1 MDERGRETSRIGS
14 SLGSPGSSPANGE
27 AAPSLDQAADLDHA
41 IDVVARE
48 MTAVDA
54 SAGMRAAVLVR
65 IEGERERSAGW
76 LPRWVW
82 AAGVAVVVLAVA
94 ATVWFGRPGD
104 RSESA
109 AARHDTSSMPAAGAP
124 QSQQPASGVL
134 ASAGLA
140 TDTRT
145 GTQPAGDAGLAA
157 RDAAAAEP
165 DPNATATPEM
175 GPPPLAQSAP
185 IVLVALGPDAIHIPD
200 ISIDPLG
207 DLKPITIQDIPVG
220 SGEPQSPPIQKV
232 GDQPV
237 PPVRSAERAS

>member
-1 MDERGRETSRIGS
+1 MSDF
-14 SLGSPGSSPANGE
+14 LGSPGSSPADSE
-27 AAPSLDQAADLDHA
+27 PTSSLDQA
-41 IDVVARE
+41 IDAVARE
-48 MTAVDA
+48 MTALDA
-54 SAGMRAAVLVR
+54 PAGMRAEVLAR
-65 IEGERERSAGW
+65 IESERERSAGW
-76 LPRWVW
+76 LPRWAW
-82 AAGVAVVVLAVA
+82 AGGVAVVVLAMA
-94 ATVWFGRPGD
+94 STVWFARPGD

-124 QSQQPASGVL
+124 QSQQPASGEL
-134 ASAGLA
+134 AGAALA
-140 TDTRT
+140 A
-145 GTQPAGDAGLAA
+145 GTQLAGATGPAA

-237 PPVRSAERAS
+237 PPVRSAERAC

>member
-1 MDERGRETSRIGS
+1 MSDF
-14 SLGSPGSSPANGE
+14 LGSPGSSPADSE
-27 AAPSLDQAADLDHA
+27 PTSSLDQA
-41 IDVVARE
+41 IDAVARE

-54 SAGMRAAVLVR
+54 PATMMAEVLAR

-76 LPRWVW
+76 LPRWAW
-82 AAGVAVVVLAVA
+82 AGGVAVVVLAMA
-94 ATVWFGRPGD
+94 STVWFARPGD

-124 QSQQPASGVL
+124 QSQQPASGEL
-134 ASAGLA
+134 AGAALA
-140 TDTRT
+140 A
-145 GTQPAGDAGLAA
+145 GTQLAGATGPAA

-175 GPPPLAQSAP
+175 GPPPLAQPEP
-185 IVLVALGPDAIHIPD
+185 IAFVALGPDAIHIPD
-200 ISIDPLG
+200 IGIGPIG

-237 PPVRSAERAS
+237 PPVRSAERAC